1 MIHLVQCSQQG
12 IVCKARIRIKAMAG
26 AKAKERFLGNED
38 SRKGFWE
45 MKIGECAS
53 KNFTLLFLLLC
64 IFDSGMLPLFC
75 YCA

>member
-1 MIHLVQCSQQG
+1 
-12 IVCKARIRIKAMAG
+12 MAG